1 MAVELRLD
9 GIRFMSHMDP
19 QKSEVWKFVRALNDA
34 WTKAKGE
41 RLSEYFHPRI
51 VAITPVD
58 RLRRKGAAKCLAG
71 WQEFAQASTI
81 HSWREDDP
89 DIELFGDTAVVTY
102 YYVMDVTMGANR
114 LNLTGR
120 DMLVLRKEE
129 GRWWLIADQFS
140 GYTGNA

>member
-1 MAVELRLD
+1 MID
-9 GIRFMSHMDP
+9 TFMTTDT
-19 QKSEVWKFVRALNDA
+19 QKGEVWSFVRALNDA
-34 WTKAKGE
+34 WTKEKGE
-41 RLSEYFHPRI
+41 RLAEYFHPQM

-58 RLRRKGAAKCLAG
+58 RLRRKGAAKCIEG
-71 WQEFAQASTI
+71 WQGFAQSSTI

-102 YYVMDVTMGANR
+102 YYVMDVTMGTNR
-114 LNLTGR
+114 MNLTGR
-120 DMLVLRKEE
+120 DMLVVKKEA

>member
-1 MAVELRLD
+1 MT
-9 GIRFMSHMDP
+9 FTDP
-19 QKSEVWKFVRALNDA
+19 QKNEVWSLVRALNDA
-34 WTKAKGE
+34 WTKEKGE
-41 RLSEYFHPRI
+41 RLSEYFHPRM

-58 RLRRKGAAKCLAG
+58 RHRLKGAVQCIQG
-71 WQEFAQASTI
+71 WQAFAQASTI

-102 YYVMDVTMGANR
+102 YYVMDVTMGPNR

-120 DMLVLRKEE
+120 DMLVVKKET

-140 GYTGNA
+140 GYAGNA